1 MFKKIIL
8 RLYLKY
14 TKTWNISSNAK
25 LENDLKYFL
34 NIPEIKT
41 EWRDFIIEHW
51 FFKKETAFDQ
61 FLHNTEIIYGDKSK
75 LRKVEEN
82 FYQIKCKFLTIE
94 NNYRLEKVISEKTI

>member
-1 MFKKIIL
+1 M
-8 RLYLKY
+8 
-14 TKTWNISSNAK
+14 NSNFK
-25 LENDLKYFL
+25 LENDWKYFW

-41 EWRDFIIEHW
+41 KWRDWLIENL
-51 FFKKETAFDQ
+51 FETTFDQ
-61 FLHNTEIIYGDKSK
+61 LLNNTQIIYGDKSK